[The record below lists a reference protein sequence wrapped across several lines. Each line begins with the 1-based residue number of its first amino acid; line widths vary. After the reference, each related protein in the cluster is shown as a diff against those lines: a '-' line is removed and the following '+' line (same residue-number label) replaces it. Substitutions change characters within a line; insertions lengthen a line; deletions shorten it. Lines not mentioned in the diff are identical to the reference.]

1 MAKRIKKEVKPIPVS
16 VMHKPAV
23 MTWAEL
29 TPMWEHRERQNKDLE
44 VVNLTK
50 KEPLSI
56 TRATTELRRAYPYLF
71 EFAAYVKTHYP
82 QKIETAGVY
91 YSIIVPASV
100 FWEIALDGQEEQK
113 EYLRE
118 EMYDLLEGKSKAKYI
133 KVSEQTTVLASPIV
147 IALVHTEPKTNK
159 EKRITN
165 IGQDE
170 FVDKIQIL
178 ILKELL
184 NLEHGYVNLP
194 KAFYAKVRNIYNIL
208 QKDTESLMEK
218 ISGKEY
224 RETINIAKDH
234 FSFANIDGE
243 RIQFDKIPNTEQ
255 TVYRINEYQEQ
266 YKLLEKLARGGFHAL
281 YLALEYILVNRKRN
295 IAQQTYSLL
304 KICEKCKPDII
315 QVKNGVNYFHSKK
328 ERDVFAAVL
337 CIFLQSADD
346 LGIHDIIQDK
356 AEISSKD
363 GNDLA
368 IIVYYNSYKT

>member
-1 MAKRIKKEVKPIPVS
+1 MAKRTKKGLKPIPES

-23 MTWAEL
+23 MAWSEL
-29 TPMWEHRERQNKDLE
+29 TTMREHKERQNKGVE
-44 VVNLTK
+44 VVNLTG

-91 YSIIVPASV
+91 HSITVPASV
-100 FWEIALDGQEEQK
+100 FWNIALDGKEEQK

-133 KVSEQTTVLASPIV
+133 KVSEQTTVFARPIV

-165 IGQDE
+165 IGKDKM
-170 FVDKIQIL
+170 VDKIQIL
-178 ILKELL
+178 ILKEFL

-194 KAFYAKVRNIYNIL
+194 KAFYAKVRYIYNLL
-208 QKDTESLMEK
+208 QEDAEVFLEK
-218 ISGKEY
+218 IKGKDFFG
-224 RETINIAKDH
+224 TIAIAKDH
-234 FSFANIDGE
+234 FSYGNID
-243 RIQFDKIPNTEQ
+243 RKKTQSTAHIL
-255 TVYRINEYQEQ
+255 YCINETQEQ
-266 YKLLEKLARGGFHAL
+266 YKLLKELEQGGFHAI

-295 IAQQTYSLL
+295 IPKQTYSLL

-315 QVKNGVNYFHSKK
+315 QIKNGVTYFHSQK
-328 ERDVFAAVL
+328 ESITFGEIICMFLRAA
-337 CIFLQSADD
+337 DH
-346 LGIHDIIQDK
+346 LGINDVIPGK
-356 AEISSKD
+356 AEMIPQA
-363 GNDLA
+363 GNDLGVV
-368 IIVYYNSYKT
+368 VYFNSYKT